1 MIVVHNLQQLREIL
15 SLPTMLM
22 YFNVFVVPQM
32 LVAACTK
39 LVRDSKLCLSNR
51 VVVQHDVAD
60 VTAELDDAIDNV
72 LAVGSPLEYV
82 MNLHS
87 TGQGL
92 PDGAAKHL
100 LRLPNENERE

>member
-1 MIVVHNLQQLREIL
+1 M
-15 SLPTMLM
+15 
-22 YFNVFVVPQM
+22 
-32 LVAACTK
+32 
-39 LVRDSKLCLSNR
+39 CLSNCVIVR
-51 VVVQHDVAD
+51 QAVAD
-60 VTAELDDAIDNV
+60 VAAELDDAIDSV

-100 LRLPNENERE
+100 LRLPNENERK